1 MNYNQALN
9 YNISDKLTKAKL
21 IEVSNTLQDHCLLR
35 ELEEPTGFTL
45 ISKGLVQLFKQVKY
59 ELPLL
64 IKDIKNSPQTL
75 RELVTIKR
83 D

>member
-9 YNISDKLTKAKL
+9 STISDKLTKSQL
-21 IEVSNTLQDHCLLR
+21 IELSNTLQDHCLVV
-35 ELEEPTGFTL
+35 ELEEPTGFAL
-45 ISKGLVQLFKQVKY
+45 ISKGLVQLSKQIKY

-64 IKDIKNSPQTL
+64 IKDIKNSPQFI
-75 RELVTIKR
+75 RELLTIKR

>member
-9 YNISDKLTKAKL
+9 STISDKLTKAQL
-21 IEVSNTLQDHCLLR
+21 IEWSNTLQDRCLVK
-35 ELEEPTGFTL
+35 ELESETGLSLIKEGLIKVFNTL
-45 ISKGLVQLFKQVKY
+45 KY

-64 IKDIKNSPQTL
+64 VKDVKNAGQSL
-75 RELVTIKR
+75 RQLVTIKR

>member
-9 YNISDKLTKAKL
+9 STISDKLTKSQL
-21 IEVSNTLQDHCLLR
+21 IELSNTLQDHCLVK
-35 ELEEPTGFTL
+35 ELEEEVGFTL

-64 IKDIKNSPQTL
+64 IKDIKNSPQFI
-75 RELVTIKR
+75 RELLTIKR